1 MNSTLKRIIQE
12 LEQMENHMKKYYRGA
27 YPAMFLQLHSPL
39 EISEILEMRL
49 GDLLYCDKGKIK
61 MYPDIVYRGKK
72 IVLEEKDRKELAWC
86 LLQRVPAVNAEES
99 MLEDWLCVNI
109 QGQKLKIHAYRKML
123 LRTNSELNFDVNYS
137 ATRLHSLYGY
147 MEIATGKK
155 SVIQVAREYQV
166 SRSYL
171 LQRIFKNM
179 DVDFM
184 DYVIEQV
191 ANAREEEDDDMV

>member
-12 LEQMENHMKKYYRGA
+12 LDKMEKHMKKYYRGA
-27 YPAMFLQLHSPL
+27 YPAMFLQLHSTL
-39 EISEILEMRL
+39 EISEILEMKL

-72 IVLEEKDRKELAWC
+72 IVLDENARRELAWC
-86 LLQRVPAVNAEES
+86 LLQRVPAVNADES
-99 MLEDWLCVNI
+99 MLDEWLCVNI

-123 LRTNSELNFDVNYS
+123 LRTNTELNFSENYNV
-137 ATRLHSLYGY
+137 TRLHSLYGY
-147 MEIATGKK
+147 MEIASGRK
-155 SVIQVAREYQV
+155 SVMQVAKEYRV
-166 SRSYL
+166 SRTYL
-171 LQRIFKNM
+171 LQRIFRNM

-191 ANAREEEDDDMV
+191 TNAREEEDDDMV